1 MTSISTVATTD
12 KIYSPDPTARPMAA
26 TDQMLAAVV
35 RPWILKPERRMVPA
49 PRKPTPVT
57 IWAATLAGS
66 HVGNAKED
74 GYDGEQSGPRRHQ
87 GQDPQA
93 SQFLRLL
100 TLKADDSTKD
110 GGQDQADSHLSLR
123 SHTEPKY
130 SSNPALP

>member
-57 IWAATLAGS
+57 I
-66 HVGNAKED
+66 
-74 GYDGEQSGPRRHQ
+74 
-87 GQDPQA
+87 
-93 SQFLRLL
+93 
-100 TLKADDSTKD
+100 
-110 GGQDQADSHLSLR
+110 
-123 SHTEPKY
+123 
-130 SSNPALP
+130 